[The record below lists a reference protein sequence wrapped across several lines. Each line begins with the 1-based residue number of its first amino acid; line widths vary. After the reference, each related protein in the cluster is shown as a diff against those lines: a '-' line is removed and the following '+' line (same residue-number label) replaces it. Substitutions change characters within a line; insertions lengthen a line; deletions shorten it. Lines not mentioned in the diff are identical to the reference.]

1 MTQIKETNSI
11 RYNLTYDVVF
21 KETFTS
27 SLKGTCDL
35 LNKILNE
42 NIKEDEVIITSNELL
57 GESVDVKNSLLDIRL
72 NVLKRLD
79 INLEMQRNRKVERNV
94 TCGSHTRYSSSRSRA
109 SSLYSYCA
117 FDNNLDRLDSHN
129 SCTLCDHCD
138 ARLLLCICY

>member
-42 NIKEDEVIITSNELL
+42 NI
-57 GESVDVKNSLLDIRL
+57 
-72 NVLKRLD
+72 
-79 INLEMQRNRKVERNV
+79 
-94 TCGSHTRYSSSRSRA
+94 
-109 SSLYSYCA
+109 
-117 FDNNLDRLDSHN
+117 
-129 SCTLCDHCD
+129 
-138 ARLLLCICY
+138 